1 MEEQLIEIEYDKELV
16 EKFKNGFSEDGIG
29 NSEDIQDKFQEL
41 PFEDINDPAE
51 VYIIEN
57 DEEEYD
63 DKDY

>member
-1 MEEQLIEIEYDKELV
+1 MEEQLIEIEYDEELV
-16 EKFKNGFSEDGIG
+16 EKFKNGFNEDGIG
-29 NSEDIQDKFQEL
+29 SADEIQDKVQEL